1 MRIVREWLKGRGQM
15 ASSDS
20 EILICAGI
28 PDKPGLVVEG
38 GRPYPETAI
47 DVAKVIRERGLTVS
61 FEDERDHRKYVEH
74 KAADVFLPILQV
86 VVGVLEGISGGLFTM
101 IIADLLGPEE
111 AKESFLHV
119 EYRIADSDG
128 NMEEFKAAGP
138 GEQVLEALDSF
149 ERRVRG

>member
-1 MRIVREWLKGRGQM
+1 MT
-15 ASSDS
+15 SSES
-20 EILICAGI
+20 QILICAGI
-28 PDKPGLVVEG
+28 PGNPNLKVEG

-47 DVAKVIRERGLTVS
+47 DLAKVIRERGLTVS

-86 VVGVLEGISGGLFTM
+86 ASSVLEGISGGLFTM
-101 IIADLLGPEE
+101 VIAALLGADE
-111 AKESFLHV
+111 AKESILHV

-128 NMEEFKAAGP
+128 NIEEFKAVGP
-138 GEQVLEALDSF
+138 GEQVLETLDSF